1 MMTKSIQESLTTPV
15 VDQADVLVLG
25 GGPAGYAAAI
35 AAARAGSDVILIERY
50 GHLGGLGTGGYV
62 LYMDC
67 LFDRQGRRWT
77 DGVMQET
84 LQRLEDLNGLDY
96 DHPLWLNV
104 DSELFKIVAEEMS
117 LEAGVRLRYHTW
129 AVSTITEGKT
139 VKGVVLESKAGR
151 QAILAKV
158 CIDATGDG
166 DIAASAGAQF
176 SLNHMRIALNMKV
189 AGVDWQAY
197 QRYIKEENATYR
209 QQMLELRRMQA
220 YNLSLHGTPHR
231 QHGVFWVNNPG
242 LGRRGQIDEGEWREN
257 DLDSDQFHGELSAL
271 DPQDLTY
278 VEIEV
283 RQRIMRSIE
292 YYRQHIPG
300 FAQVA
305 IVGFA
310 SQVGVRDSRH
320 IHGLHILTK
329 EDVLSQHRF
338 EDSIGVA
345 VINYAKD
352 VQVYPI
358 PYRCLVPKD
367 LDGLLVAG
375 RCISVDHWV
384 TNSTRLIP
392 ACVMMG
398 QAAGSAAALAV
409 RANVQPKEQNIRQL
423 REHLKASDVILEA
436 ETAQTV

>member
-1 MMTKSIQESLTTPV
+1 
-15 VDQADVLVLG
+15 
-25 GGPAGYAAAI
+25 
-35 AAARAGSDVILIERY
+35 
-50 GHLGGLGTGGYV
+50 
-62 LYMDC
+62 
-67 LFDRQGRRWT
+67 
-77 DGVMQET
+77 
-84 LQRLEDLNGLDY
+84 
-96 DHPLWLNV
+96 
-104 DSELFKIVAEEMS
+104 
-117 LEAGVRLRYHTW
+117 
-129 AVSTITEGKT
+129 
-139 VKGVVLESKAGR
+139 
-151 QAILAKV
+151 
-158 CIDATGDG
+158 
-166 DIAASAGAQF
+166 
-176 SLNHMRIALNMKV
+176 MRIALNMKV
-189 AGVDWQAY
+189 AGLDWQAY